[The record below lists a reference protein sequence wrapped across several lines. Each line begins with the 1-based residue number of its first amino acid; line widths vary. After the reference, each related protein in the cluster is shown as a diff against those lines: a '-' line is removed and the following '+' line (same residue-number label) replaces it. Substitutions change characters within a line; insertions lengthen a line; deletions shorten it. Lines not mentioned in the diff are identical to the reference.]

1 MEYETVLYDKEGQVC
16 YITLNRPHKM
26 NTLNND
32 LQRDLKLA
40 LTQAEN
46 DDDVKV
52 IVFKGAGR
60 CFSAGAPLDEVGYVY
75 GMKQPNPG
83 EKSPKVPQRVKITY
97 DRDLFL
103 EFFRRV
109 LLCRKITIAQL
120 HEYCLGV
127 MFTLVM
133 HCDFLIAS
141 DDCKMGHVEERLG
154 LGGMTVTPIMV
165 LRCGLTRALDLC
177 LTGKMIT
184 AKQAAEYNLINRVV
198 PKDLLDK
205 EVNELANGLALY
217 PKDGIALGKVC
228 RELMYDTMGI
238 TRGLLEHSVMHT
250 FQTNRVYDADEHNF
264 FRNRRNMGVKQAA
277 HQKHEYYSVLD
288 K

>member
-1 MEYETVLYDKEGQVC
+1 
-16 YITLNRPHKM
+16 M

-40 LTQAEN
+40 LNQAEG

-52 IVFKGAGR
+52 IVFRGAGR

-75 GMKQPNPG
+75 GMKEPKEG
-83 EKSPKVPQRVKITY
+83 EKPSKIPQRIKITY

-103 EFFRRV
+103 EFFRRI

-141 DDCKMGHVEERLG
+141 EDCKMGHVEERLG
-154 LGGMTVTPIMV
+154 LGGMTVTPIML

-184 AKQAAEYNLINRVV
+184 GKQAAEYNLINRAV
-198 PKDLLDK
+198 PKDCLEE
-205 EVNELANGLALY
+205 EVRGLANGLALY
-217 PKDGIALGKVC
+217 PKDGIALGKVS
-228 RELMYDTMGI
+228 RELMYDTMGV
-238 TRGLLEHSVMHT
+238 TRGLLEHAVMHT
-250 FQTNRVYDADEHNF
+250 FQTNRVYDANEHNF
-264 FRNRRNMGVKQAA
+264 FKNRRDMGVKEAA
-277 HQKHEYYSVLD
+277 HQKHNYYKVLD

>member
-1 MEYETVLYDKEGQVC
+1 MQYQTVIYDKEGQVC

-40 LTQAEN
+40 LNQAED

-52 IVFKGAGR
+52 IVFRGAGR

-75 GMKQPNPG
+75 GMKEPKTG
-83 EKSPKVPQRVKITY
+83 EKPFKVPQRVKIMY

-103 EFFRRV
+103 EFFRKI

-141 DDCKMGHVEERLG
+141 EDCKMGHVEERLG
-154 LGGMTVTPIMV
+154 LGGMTVTPMML

-184 AKQAAEYNLINRVV
+184 GKQAAEYNLINRAV
-198 PKDLLDK
+198 PRECLEE
-205 EVNELANGLALY
+205 EVRELAGGLALY
-217 PKDGIALGKVC
+217 PKDGIALGKAC

-238 TRGLLEHSVMHT
+238 TRGLLEHAVMHT

-264 FRNRRNMGVKQAA
+264 FKNRRDMGVKQAA
-277 HQKHEYYSVLD
+277 HQKHNHYKVLD